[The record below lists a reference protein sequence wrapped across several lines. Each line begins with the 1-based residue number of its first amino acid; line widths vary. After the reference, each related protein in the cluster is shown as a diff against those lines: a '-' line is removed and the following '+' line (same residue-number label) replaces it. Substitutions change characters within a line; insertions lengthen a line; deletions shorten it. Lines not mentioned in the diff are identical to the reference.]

1 MVGFTEQ
8 ELDTDPN
15 KVGFSIQELENNTS
29 NVENQMPEV
38 GTYTQDDMVE
48 NDTMF
53 NIIEDY
59 MLDRYGI
66 QAIEDKDRRT
76 IVDDFLDN
84 RRGVSGG
91 NTVRGLTEIDYI
103 NDIKENPERL
113 AKASAA
119 YELYENMAGLFS
131 KETTFAEKAE
141 GIMDFTRT
149 AILDPANLV
158 GGIFGKLVAGGG
170 VRVALAGARKL
181 ALKEGQKV
189 LRKTGD
195 KKLAK
200 EAVEKVLKKEL
211 KSAQQKGAKE
221 IADYKNQLM
230 NTKGLKKLRTSQN
243 IKEIIGAVGFD
254 AAVNTGME
262 YIYQSGLIQTGV
274 RDNMDKFS
282 LGMVALGS
290 TIIGG
295 VQIGRVL
302 LKGTSDTAMPSSV
315 VAPESDDVLAEM
327 AKSIEKYGKTTVEKT
342 STWKTKVAGGKEL
355 EDLDSEFFVDLLL
368 GHQQDGEVLLKGFA
382 QIASERGLTWSKRFE
397 DDKYSDWIAE
407 IIKDSKPKDIKKFV
421 TAFSKATG
429 NPLKEATELTVE
441 EFANTFARKI
451 NNSARILNAAS
462 QGSKINGIS
471 VDDLTI
477 GNLINDAVGLGL
489 LPKEYRR
496 GEDTK
501 SLIGRLGDKLPTGEA
516 VNEVITNNQGR
527 VIRLLVSNPST
538 SALNVIGWGSNA
550 SLNFVSDIS
559 LSVLHAGKGTMLKLI
574 GKQKEGESAAKIAS
588 DLFRSNMNRI
598 RLLLDPEMTHNAFQS
613 ALSRNSEA
621 LQRLSTILPGGVENT
636 TKTITG
642 GKLTPSQKLLGLRID
657 DAVDAIQA
665 VSLVRAQD
673 SFTKSQEFIFQ
684 MDKALRTTTGEG
696 WSEFY
701 SGENAYKFMATKE
714 YRALEAGAVDRTL
727 EAIFSKSYKGKGA
740 LGQMAGIMEDARNIP
755 GVGLMIPFGR
765 FFNNTV
771 DFGLQAT
778 GLSLVGKMSGLYKDK
793 PTSQLI
799 AKAASAWT
807 IASFLVQDETRKRKQ
822 GLGLYEEDVMGGE
835 VITQRYDYPISY
847 FKAKARMMSYLI
859 EEGEVPPEVLAQVG
873 RDFSLGGVLRNLT
886 KTQADVAN
894 MVNGMLSG
902 DLSEAWKGFTNS
914 AGGVV
919 SQVASAGTRFIEPV
933 NTLAGIVRGEQ
944 ARPIDRYQGNKL
956 YNDSVR
962 YIDNI
967 IPLFTGEPV
976 GKTLKQAATGE
987 ADVTS
992 AKSLGF
998 RNIRLTNT
1006 QRVMNMMG
1014 YDQFNINAAR
1024 RVRVIAPESANE
1036 YNGILFN
1043 IIEAESD
1050 RLIGSKT
1057 FRELGTEKQRL
1068 YWKKDV
1074 LPKAKELAKTF
1085 LYLQYSGPT
1094 DTLDLQYELSQK
1106 YTSKKID
1113 EAIES
1118 LKFDGDFGDMNRAEL
1133 HVIKTFLET
1142 DDKLKML
1149 SIPAF

>member
-1 MVGFTEQ
+1 MTGFT
-8 ELDTDPN
+8 
-15 KVGFSIQELENNTS
+15 IQELTSGSNNIAFSKNELQNTQL
-29 NVENQMPEV
+29 NNQMPEV

-66 QAIEDKDRRT
+66 QSVEDKDRRT

-103 NDIKENPERL
+103 YDIKKSPQRM
-113 AKASAA
+113 AKAKAA

-131 KETTFAEKAE
+131 KETSFAEKAE
-141 GIMDFTRT
+141 GVMDYTRT
-149 AILDPANLV
+149 AILDPANIV
-158 GGIFGKLVAGGG
+158 GGIFGKILAGGS

-195 KKLAK
+195 EKLAK
-200 EAVEKVLKKEL
+200 KAVEKVLKKEL
-211 KSAQQKGAKE
+211 KAAQQKGAKE
-221 IADYKNQLM
+221 LGDYKSQLM
-230 NTKGLKKLRTSQN
+230 NNKGLKKLKTSQN
-243 IKEIIGAVGFD
+243 IKEIGGAVAFD

-274 RDNMDKFS
+274 RDDIDKFA
-282 LGMVALGS
+282 LGTAFVGS

-302 LKGTSDTAMPSSV
+302 FKGTSDVAMPSAV
-315 VAPESDDVLAEM
+315 VVPKADDVLNAVS
-327 AKSIEKYGKTTVEKT
+327 KSMEDYSKTVVEKT
-342 STWKTKVAGGKEL
+342 STWKTKVKEGREL

-368 GHQQDGEVLLKGFA
+368 GHQQDGEVMLKGFA

-397 DDKYSDWIAE
+397 EDKYSDWIAE
-407 IIKDSKPKDIKKFV
+407 IIKDSKPEDIKKFI
-421 TAFSKATG
+421 TSFEKATG
-429 NPLKEATELTVE
+429 TKLKQAKELTVE

-471 VDDLTI
+471 VEDLTI

-489 LPKEYRR
+489 LPKEYKR
-496 GEDTK
+496 GGDTQ
-501 SLIGRLGDKLPTGEA
+501 SFIGKLGDKLPTGEA

-550 SLNFVSDIS
+550 SLNFVSDMS
-559 LSVLHAGKGTMLKLI
+559 LALVHAGKGELLRAI
-574 GKQKEGESAAKIAS
+574 GKQKRGESATKIAS
-588 DLFRSNMNRI
+588 DLFRSNMNRV
-598 RLLLDPEMTHNAFQS
+598 RLLLDPEMTHSAFQS
-613 ALSRNSEA
+613 ALLRNSEA

-642 GKLTPSQKLLGLRID
+642 GKLSPSQKLLGLKID

-684 MDKALRTTTGEG
+684 MDKALRTTTGKG

-701 SGENAYKFMATKE
+701 SDKDAYKFMATKE
-714 YRALEAGAVDRTL
+714 YRALEASAVDRTL

-847 FKAKARMMSYLI
+847 FKAKARMISYLI
-859 EEGEVPPEVLAQVG
+859 EEGEVPPEILAQVG

-886 KTQADVAN
+886 KTQTDVAN

-902 DLSEAWKGFTNS
+902 DLSEAWKGFNNS
-914 AGGVV
+914 AGGIV

-933 NTLAGIVRGEQ
+933 NTLAGITRGEQ

-1036 YNGILFN
+1036 YNGILFD

-1050 RLIGSKT
+1050 RLIGSKN
-1057 FRELGTEKQRL
+1057 FRKLETDRQRL
-1068 YWKKDV
+1068 YWKKEV
-1074 LPKAKELAKTF
+1074 LPRAKETAKTF
-1085 LYLQYSGPT
+1085 LYLQYSGAT
-1094 DTLDLQYELSQK
+1094 DTLDLQYELSEK

-1113 EAIES
+1113 SAIED
-1118 LKFDGDFGDMNRAEL
+1118 LKFDGDFGDMNRGEL
-1133 HVIKTFLET
+1133 YVLKTFLET
-1142 DDKLKML
+1142 EDKLKLL
-1149 SIPAF
+1149 SVPLL